1 MSPATAVATRAESL
15 DCSTYVHAAQHAI
28 EKVSDDMKIL
38 DDVPRD
44 ERVQLHTLLADA
56 RMFLDAAQQSCDRP
70 ESAFDRARAIA
81 KAEAARGSAIAA
93 GVLRFHLT
101 KGSAG
106 IKGRSDS
113 KRVTDADN
121 KLEDKAM
128 RR

>member
-1 MSPATAVATRAESL
+1 
-15 DCSTYVHAAQHAI
+15 
-28 EKVSDDMKIL
+28 MKIL

-93 GVLRFHLT
+93 GVLR
-101 KGSAG
+101 
-106 IKGRSDS
+106 SDS